1 MIFPRHAAESLP
13 HGMRIAIADDHAVVR
28 TGYRRLLELE
38 PGLEVVAEFADG
50 ESAYAWLQQHT
61 ADLLILDLSMPGR
74 GGLETLLRL
83 RARHIATAVL
93 IFTMHDGEDIVAQAM
108 QAGAAGFVT
117 KSSPPEDLITAVRQ
131 IANGRIALSEDVA
144 RSGANAGETT
154 PDRNLSPREFEIFRL
169 LAQGEDVAEIAH
181 RLCLSEKTVFNYQ
194 TSIRQKTGLGS
205 TLDMHRYASRHR
217 LIAA

>member
-1 MIFPRHAAESLP
+1 MTIADHAPEPLHHP
-13 HGMRIAIADDHAVVR
+13 MRIALADDHAVVR

-50 ESAYAWLQQHT
+50 ESAYQWLQQNP

-74 GGLETLLRL
+74 GGLETLMRL
-83 RARHIATAVL
+83 RARHIGTAVL
-93 IFTMHDGEDIVAQAM
+93 IFTMHDGADIVAQALE
-108 QAGAAGFVT
+108 AGAAGFVT
-117 KSSPPEDLITAVRQ
+117 KSSPPEDLVAAVKKVAQ
-131 IANGRIALSEDVA
+131 GGIALSADIA
-144 RSGANAGETT
+144 RCTMASAQAT

-169 LAQGEDVAEIAH
+169 LAQGEEVADIAR

-194 TSIRQKTGLGS
+194 TSIRHKTGLGS
-205 TLDMHRYASRHR
+205 TLDMHRYASRRR